1 MFRRLYNHCKEEYN
15 RNPEAMSLVMAI
27 AITYLVLGGREIIY
41 NCKEDNTRQIQP
53 EEIIYNCKEDNTR
66 QIQPEETI
74 YKDSGL
80 HPSFLFIPLLR

>member
-53 EEIIYNCKEDNTR
+53 EE
-66 QIQPEETI
+66 TI